1 MAPNIK
7 TSFKGLPLYLSI
19 ITVLTLLVY
28 SNVLHGEPQMDDVYV
43 FENAELR
50 SPFTLL
56 DRDIYKSF
64 LSGGRPLTALAF
76 SLNHYMWGRE
86 TFSFHLTNLIIH
98 ILNGILVFVLVR
110 STLKLTDGGHSNNPD
125 IIAFFTALLF
135 SIHPV
140 QTESVSYIYQRAES
154 LSSLFY
160 LTSLIS
166 FIRGYQA
173 ESIGKKIV
181 YQGLFFASFI
191 ISLLC
196 KEIAITLP
204 LIAFLYGLYFFRGD
218 RVWRN
223 IALPGAL
230 ILAGIA
236 ITALKLNSIQ
246 GNPNVG
252 YQLKEYT
259 AWEYLLTQ
267 LNVIV
272 HYLRLIIFPINQ
284 NLDYDYPATKTF
296 FEAGTFMSFALLFSM
311 ICLAMS
317 LRKRQRSIS
326 FFILW
331 FFITLSPSSSI
342 IPLSDACVEHR
353 LYLPSIGIFFISSL
367 AMVRLSGMLKTASSS
382 RHLTL
387 AVCILCVL
395 TFLSAAT
402 YHRNLIWKSRLAMWK
417 DVVRKSPKK
426 GRAHNNLASIYSMTG
441 DQKSAIR
448 EYLTALTLT
457 PGNTET
463 YYNLGSIFEGFG
475 MLDLARDFY
484 IVFVKYD
491 TNHPQAVVEI
501 KTRYNISEGTQEPDV
516 LSLKKR
522 TIDAYNKLYGK
533 GSKNH
538 NGR

>member
-1 MAPNIK
+1 M
-7 TSFKGLPLYLSI
+7 TSVKGISVYFSI
-19 ITVLTLLVY
+19 ISVCILIIY
-28 SNVLHGEPQMDDVYV
+28 SIALHGEPQMDDVYV

-50 SPFTLL
+50 SPFALL
-56 DRDIYKSF
+56 DGGISNSF
-64 LSGGRPLTALAF
+64 LSGRRPLTAISF
-76 SLNHYMWGRE
+76 SLNHYLWGRE
-86 TFSFHLTNLIIH
+86 TFSFHLTNIIIH

-110 STLKLTDGGHSNNPD
+110 STLYIINESHSNNSD
-125 IIAFFTALLF
+125 AIAFLTALLF

-154 LSSLFY
+154 LSSFFY
-160 LTSLIS
+160 LTSIIS
-166 FIRGYQA
+166 FIRAYQA
-173 ESIGKKIV
+173 ESRGKKV
-181 YQGLFFASFI
+181 LYQGLFFASFI
-191 ISLLC
+191 LSLMC

-204 LIAFLYGLYFFRGD
+204 LIAFIFGLYFFRRD

-223 IALPGAL
+223 IALPGVL
-230 ILAGIA
+230 ILAGLY

-267 LNVIV
+267 INVIV

-284 NLDYDYPATKTF
+284 NLDYDFPSTKTF
-296 FEAGTFMSFALLFSM
+296 FEAGTLMNFALLFSM
-311 ICLAMS
+311 ICLTIY
-317 LRKRQRSIS
+317 LLKKQRGIS

-331 FFITLSPSSSI
+331 FFIILLPSSSI
-342 IPLSDACVEHR
+342 MPLSDACVEHR
-353 LYLPSIGIFFISSL
+353 LYLPSIGTFFISAL
-367 AMVRLSGMLKTASSS
+367 AMVHLSGLLKTASGSK
-382 RHLTL
+382 HLTL
-387 AVCILCVL
+387 AVCIICIL

-402 YHRNLIWKSRLAMWK
+402 YQRNLIWESRLAMWK

-426 GRAHNNLASIYSMTG
+426 GRAHNNLASIYSMSG
-441 DQKSAIR
+441 DQKSAIK

-463 YYNLGSIFEGFG
+463 YYNLGSIFEEFG
-475 MLDLARDFY
+475 TLDLARDFY

-491 TNHPQAVVEI
+491 PDHQQAVLEI
-501 KTRYNISEGTQEPDV
+501 KARYNISEATQEPDV

-522 TIDAYNKLYGK
+522 AIAAYNKLYQK
-533 GSKNH
+533 GPKSQ